1 MSNDFNTEQEKFW
14 AGEFGDN
21 YISRNQG
28 QNLIASNTAIFARIF
43 QHLYSRISSVLE
55 FGANIGMNM
64 HAIRN
69 LLPQTDLSCIE
80 INATAVEHLQKIPDL
95 TVHHQSILT
104 FLAPQQY
111 DFVFSKGV
119 LIHIDPNE
127 LHNVYERMYT
137 ASKRYICMVEYHSPS
152 PIELDYRGHKEKLFK
167 RDFAGELW
175 EKYPDLLLLDYG
187 FFYGRD
193 PKHAQEDLNW
203 FLFEKRA

>member
-1 MSNDFNTEQEKFW
+1 MNNDFKTEQEHFW
-14 AGEFGDN
+14 AGEFGN
-21 YISRNQG
+21 SYISRNQG
-28 QNLIASNTAIFARIF
+28 MNLIASNTAIFSRVF
-43 QHLYSRISSVLE
+43 QHLYTPIDSILE

-69 LLPQTDLSCIE
+69 LKPQTRLSCVE

-104 FLAPQQY
+104 FDTAEKY

-127 LHNVYERMYT
+127 LNNVYTRMYN

-152 PIELDYRGHKEKLFK
+152 PVELDYRGHSGKLFK

-175 EKYPDLLLLDYG
+175 EQFPDLVLVDYG

-193 PKHAQEDLNW
+193 PKHGQEDLNW
-203 FLFEKRA
+203 FVFEKR

>member
-1 MSNDFNTEQEKFW
+1 MNSFKTEQEHFW
-14 AGEFGDN
+14 AGEFGND

-43 QHLYSRISSVLE
+43 QHLHSGVSSVIE

-69 LLPQTDLSCIE
+69 LLPSTELSCVE
-80 INATAVEHLQKIPDL
+80 INPIAVEHLKKIPDL

-104 FLAPQQY
+104 FQSEKKY
-111 DFVFSKGV
+111 DFVFTKGV

-152 PIELDYRGHKEKLFK
+152 PVELDYRGHQEKLFK

-175 EKYPDLLLLDYG
+175 EKYPDLVLLDYG

-193 PKHAQEDLNW
+193 PKHGQEDLNW
-203 FLFEKRA
+203 FLFEKKA